1 MKMNNRIENVGR
13 PQVGSAKRIWA
24 QSACAAALIIGWH
37 GAALAQEKPVES
49 GVQDIIVTA
58 QKREQRLQDVPVA
71 VTAITADTLQ
81 VNRVANVMD
90 LNGLAPGLLAR
101 ANAGSTGSP
110 SYSMRGVFAS
120 GSDPAQDR
128 EIATY
133 VDGVYIGGV
142 RGAIFDMPDIQRVEV
157 LRGPQG
163 TLFGRN
169 ATAGAVSITTR
180 DPAGKLK
187 FRQEV
192 SVGDHNSLR
201 TRTTLDTPRFGIF
214 SAFATFVHDE
224 RRGDIRNLGAG
235 TPTNYTSPL
244 QNIVGNTTSPEWL
257 GSKNA
262 NSVFVALKLE
272 PSDTFNITYKFD
284 WTHNN
289 NTPDA
294 RVPLWNS
301 SLLGGIVALQGA
313 DTTYGGY
320 YQPAQSS
327 NPQRV
332 DAVNNAFA
340 ATGFTEASGHVVT
353 VNWRATENVSIKNV
367 AAYRTASAL
376 GISSIMGVDGLTVT
390 QGVIDNIPSIYGFP
404 AYTQAKLGQ
413 EIVGYGGVNY
423 GNYSQ
428 FSDELQANYHS
439 SLLTLTAGALYF
451 KSHEL
456 LSGLPGS
463 PTNYGVLVGLG
474 ALGQPGTVFS
484 DNLSMNPAN
493 PFLLGNVQE
502 KHQSTKSM
510 AVYAQAEV
518 HITPQLDLVLGG
530 RLTKDD
536 KSQTFNQGGT
546 YNPALNSIS
555 GERVTTTPYSKTK
568 PTFSAGL
575 NYRPTHD
582 FMVYGKYSTAY
593 LSGGASGPLV
603 FAPETVSSWEGGL
616 KSEWFDRRLR
626 FNLAVYNADYSN
638 SQSAQS
644 GSNVT
649 SAACG
654 TSGLPVSCAAYG
666 VVVVSNGSIRSR
678 GFEAEATVVPATGL
692 TIGGSLSYSQNKWLN
707 PSPVLTDGGRPVAPN
722 GIPAWMASLN
732 AQYITPPVFGDS
744 TMLFRI
750 DGNYQG
756 SYRNSPFLDIATHP
770 ADNSTNPAEAPW
782 AIAPSRWILN
792 SRIALRDIKVGGLNG
807 ELAVWARNLTDNK
820 DATYTLIFGAL
831 NVDASYQQARTLGA
845 DFILNF

>member
-1 MKMNNRIENVGR
+1 MIVGF
-13 PQVGSAKRIWA
+13 
-24 QSACAAALIIGWH
+24 H
-37 GAALAQEKPVES
+37 GTALAQDQAAAGKSTGLTE
-49 GVQDIIVTA
+49 IIVTA

-71 VTAITADTLQ
+71 VTAITSETLQ
-81 VNRVANVMD
+81 INRVADVMD
-90 LNGLAPGLLAR
+90 LNGLAPGLMAR

-142 RGAIFDMPDIQRVEV
+142 RGAIFDLPDIQRVEV

-180 DPAGKLK
+180 DPAGKLQL
-187 FRQEV
+187 RQDF
-192 SVGDHNSLR
+192 SVGDHNTLR
-201 TRTTLDTPRFGIF
+201 SRTTVDTPQWGIF

-224 RRGDIRNLGAG
+224 RRGDIRNLGGG
-235 TPTNYTSPL
+235 TPLNFTSPM
-244 QNIVGNTTSPEWL
+244 QNILGKATSPEWL
-257 GSKNA
+257 GSKDA

-272 PSDTFNITYKFD
+272 PSDSFNIVYKFD

-289 NTPDA
+289 STPDA

-301 SLLGGIVALQGA
+301 DLLGGLVALQGPSSP
-313 DTTYGGY
+313 YGAY
-320 YQPAQSS
+320 FQPAPSS
-327 NPQRV
+327 NPQAPA
-332 DAVNNAFA
+332 AVNNAFA
-340 ATGFTEASGHVVT
+340 GPDFNEASGHVVT
-353 VNWRATENVSIKNV
+353 INWRAASNLSIKNV
-367 AAYRTASAL
+367 TAYRTASAL
-376 GISSIMGVDGLTVT
+376 GLSSIMGVDGLAVT
-390 QGVIDNIPSIYGFP
+390 PAIVANIGSIYGFP
-404 AYTQAKLGQ
+404 AYTSAMIGN

-423 GNYSQ
+423 GTYSQ
-428 FSDELQANYHS
+428 FSNELQANYRS
-439 SLLTLTAGALYF
+439 SLLTMTAGLLYF
-451 KSHEL
+451 NSHEL

-502 KHQSTKSM
+502 KHQSTRSM
-510 AVYAQAEV
+510 AAYAQAEV
-518 HITPQLDLVLGG
+518 HVTPQVDLVLGG
-530 RLTKDD
+530 RVTKDD
-536 KSQTFNQGGT
+536 KSQTFIQGGT
-546 YNPALNSIS
+546 YNAALNSVTDES
-555 GERVTTTPYSKTK
+555 VTTTPYSSTK
-568 PTFSAGL
+568 PTFSVGV
-575 NYRPTHD
+575 NYKPTHD
-582 FMVYGKYSTAY
+582 LMVYGKYSTAY
-593 LSGGASGPLV
+593 LSGGASGPLT
-603 FAPETVSSWEGGL
+603 FAPETVSSWEAGL

-626 FNLAVYNADYSN
+626 FNLALYRAQYDN
-638 SQSAQS
+638 SQAAQS

-649 SAACG
+649 AAACG
-654 TSGLPVSCAAYG
+654 NTGLPVSCAAYG
-666 VVVVSNGSIRSR
+666 VVVVSNGNIRTQ
-678 GFEAEATVVPATGL
+678 GFEAEATVVPFQGL
-692 TIGGSLSYSQNKWLN
+692 TIGGSLSYSDNAWLN
-707 PSPVLTDGGRPVAPN
+707 PSPLLTDGGRPVAPN

-770 ADNSTNPAEAPW
+770 ADNSTNPAEALW
-782 AIAPSRWILN
+782 AVSPSRWILN
-792 SRIALRDIKVGGLNG
+792 SRIALRDIKLGAVNA
-807 ELAVWARNLTDNK
+807 ELAVWARNLTNNK

-831 NVDASYQQARTLGA
+831 NVNSSFQQQRTLGA
-845 DFILNF
+845 DFSINF